1 MIFVIF
7 LEHTFVSLTLKLNNM
22 KKLITS
28 VLALTAVAFS
38 YAQNYN
44 EVSQVGNSNTAD
56 VEQYGK
62 NKNYITHLGDSNVAT
77 VDQKGEN
84 FNWGKSTGDK
94 NSITV
99 DQYGKD
105 NHN

>member
-1 MIFVIF
+1 MSNSEYYKEFIPIKNCFTNANVVTINNDFLISLIKMIFVIF

-44 EVSQVGNSNTAD
+44 EVN
-56 VEQYGK
+56 
-62 NKNYITHLGDSNVAT
+62 
-77 VDQKGEN
+77 
-84 FNWGKSTGDK
+84 
-94 NSITV
+94 
-99 DQYGKD
+99 
-105 NHN
+105 

>member
-1 MIFVIF
+1 
-7 LEHTFVSLTLKLNNM
+7 M

-28 VLALTAVAFS
+28 VLALMAVVFS

-44 EVSQVGNSNTAD
+44 EVNQVGNSNTAD

-62 NKNYITHLGDSNVAT
+62 KKLYYTSRRQQRGYSRSK
-77 VDQKGEN
+77 KGEN
-84 FNWGKSTGDK
+84 FNWGKVLEIK

-99 DQYGKD
+99 DQYGKG
-105 NHN
+105 NEKTGLYKLVI